1 VGLRWR
7 DPRAVLGLAV
17 TALFVWLSLRGVP
30 FHEVGLAIA
39 HARWGLLLAWSV
51 PSYLVLVWVRALRWR
66 HLTDPIRPLANAPLS
81 RATAVGF
88 MVNNLFPLRMGE
100 VVRCWYLARET
111 CISAAATFGTVIL
124 ERVIDTLAVIAM
136 VLLVLP
142 LRAHASDAGL
152 TRGALLL
159 VPVAVLPILGLWGLR
174 VRPALVEALVRACL
188 RPFPARF
195 GARAQWMLHRFAEG
209 LGALRG
215 GRHLAWIAWHTVVIW
230 LVISVVPIL
239 AAFEALA
246 IELPSAGQELV
257 AAWTTQAAIGV
268 AVALPSSPGFFGLFH
283 YACRVALVRSGVPTD
298 TAVAAGTLIHSIMW
312 LTLTALGLCVLR
324 WRRTSLAEVDRA
336 SADA

>member
-1 VGLRWR
+1 
-7 DPRAVLGLAV
+7 
-17 TALFVWLSLRGVP
+17 
-30 FHEVGLAIA
+30 
-39 HARWGLLLAWSV
+39 V
-51 PSYLVLVWVRALRWR
+51 PSYALLIWVRALRWR
-66 HLTDPIRPLANAPLS
+66 HLTDPIRPLPNAPLS

-111 CISAAATFGTVIL
+111 GVSAAATFGTVIL

-136 VLLVLP
+136 VLLVVP

-159 VPVAVLPILGLWGLR
+159 VPVAVLPILFLWGLR
-174 VRPALVEALVRACL
+174 VRPALVLGLVRACL
-188 RPFPARF
+188 RPFPARLA
-195 GARAQWMLHRFAEG
+195 GRSERMLERFAGG

-215 GRHLAWIAWHTVVIW
+215 GRHLLWIAWHTVVIW

-246 IELPSAGQELV
+246 IDLHSPWQELV

-283 YACRVALVRSGVPTD
+283 YACRVALVRSGVALD
-298 TAVAAGTLIHSIMW
+298 TAVAAGTLIHSVMW
-312 LTLTALGLCVLR
+312 VTLTAMGLCVLR
-324 WRRTSLAEVDRA
+324 WRRTRLADARHAPADTAA
-336 SADA
+336 SAAPLSPPRG

>member
-1 VGLRWR
+1 M
-7 DPRAVLGLAV
+7 LGLAL

-30 FHEVGLAIA
+30 FAEVGSAIA
-39 HARWGLLLAWSV
+39 HARWGVLLAWSI
-51 PSYLVLVWVRALRWR
+51 PSYVVLVWVRALRWR
-66 HLTDPIRPLANAPLS
+66 HLTDPIRPLPNAPLS

-88 MVNNLFPLRMGE
+88 MVNNLFPLRAGE

-111 CISAAATFGTVIL
+111 GVSATATFGTVIL

-136 VLLVLP
+136 VGLVVP

-159 VPVAVLPILGLWGLR
+159 VPVAVLPILFLWGLR
-174 VRPALVEALVRACL
+174 VRPARVAALVRACV
-188 RPFPARF
+188 RPFPARV
-195 GARAQWMLHRFAEG
+195 GARSERMLRRFSEG

-215 GRHLAWIAWHTVVIW
+215 GRHLLWIAWHTVVIW

-239 AAFEALA
+239 AAFEALG
-246 IELPSAGQELV
+246 IGLHSAWQELV

-283 YACRVALVRSGVPTD
+283 YACRVALVRSGVALD
-298 TAVAAGTLIHSIMW
+298 TAVAAGTLIHSVMW
-312 LTLTALGLCVLR
+312 LTLTAMGLLVLR
-324 WRRTSLAEVDRA
+324 WRRTPLVDVERA